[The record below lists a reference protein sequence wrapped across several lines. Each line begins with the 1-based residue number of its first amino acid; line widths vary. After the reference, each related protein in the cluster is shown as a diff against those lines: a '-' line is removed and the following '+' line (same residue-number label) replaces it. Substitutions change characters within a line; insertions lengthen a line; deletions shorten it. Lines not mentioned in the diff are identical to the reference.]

1 MDVPQHDNT
10 QADTDTPQG
19 ADDWTLDDVTGQEV
33 REDGTVVFHLKDG
46 GDKELKTPTRVTNQP
61 GSETVRAALALAKAQ
76 NRPADEVMA
85 EIFARRNQAP
95 ATPAQNQPDPEPEAN
110 PLDAID
116 AEITSKAEALE
127 AAQMDADAKQVA
139 ALTRELAKLEAKR
152 AQVELRQE
160 YAAERKQ
167 SNQEAQAEAAL
178 NRQFEQFEAKAF
190 KLIPELRD
198 PESQEFQEWQAL
210 WESYGDTNNPALAYT
225 AALELAQSRQAQ
237 APQSASVLRNPQRPQ
252 FTPPGSAPRGRT
264 VQVDPS
270 KLIADPMTALRML
283 NDTRGGFD

>member
-10 QADTDTPQG
+10 QADTDTQQG

-95 ATPAQNQPDPEPEAN
+95 AAQNQPDPEPETN

-116 AEITSKAEALE
+116 VEISAKAEALE
-127 AAQMDADAKQVA
+127 AAQMDADIKQVT

-160 YAAERKQ
+160 YAQERKQ
-167 SNQEAQAEAAL
+167 SNQEAQAAAEL
-178 NRQFEQFEAKAF
+178 DARFEQYEAKAMS
-190 KLIPELRD
+190 LIPELADPRSPEHQQWKAIFDSYDD
-198 PESQEFQEWQAL
+198 PE
-210 WESYGDTNNPALAYT
+210 NPALAYT

-237 APQSASVLRNPQRPQ
+237 APQSASMLRSPQRPQ
-252 FTPPGSAPRGRT
+252 FTPPASVGRGRT
-264 VQVDPS
+264 VQLSSRDVVA
-270 KLIADPMTALRML
+270 KLTPEQAMAML
-283 NDTRGGFD
+283 NGAHS